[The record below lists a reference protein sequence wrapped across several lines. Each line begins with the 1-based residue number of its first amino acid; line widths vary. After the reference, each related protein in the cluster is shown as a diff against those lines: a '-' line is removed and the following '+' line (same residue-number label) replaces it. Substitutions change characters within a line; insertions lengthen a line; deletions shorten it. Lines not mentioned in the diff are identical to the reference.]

1 LFGLDGMKHLLLLA
15 LLFSG
20 VQIFAQSK
28 ENERFVFGFFAGLET
43 QSLGVQPLD
52 TREPEESAV
61 QPGRLGMGSSIGVL
75 ARKQLWNG
83 IFFQPALNV
92 SYVRNQVN
100 FRAEG
105 GQKFRF
111 LDAELPL
118 HFVATNR
125 RRSDF
130 PLHGCI
136 IFGGRFSWNFAET
149 PTDLLKIAP
158 ERFALDLG
166 LGAEIKLGR
175 WRLQPAIVYSHGLNN
190 LHHVENGRYD
200 DIVGKMV
207 RDKLSLRLSL
217 WNIGK

>member
-1 LFGLDGMKHLLLLA
+1 MKHLLLLS
-15 LLFSG
+15 LLFFT
-20 VQIFAQSK
+20 VQILAQSK

-43 QSLGVQPLD
+43 QSLGIQPLD

-61 QPGRLGMGSSIGVL
+61 QPGRLGMGGSVGIL

-92 SYVRNQVN
+92 SFLRNQVN
-100 FRAEG
+100 FRTEG
-105 GQKFRF
+105 AQKFSF

-118 HFVATNR
+118 HLVATNR

-136 IFGGRFSWNFAET
+136 IFGGRLGWNFSENR
-149 PTDLLKIAP
+149 TDLLKIAS
-158 ERFALDLG
+158 ERFAIDLG

-175 WRLQPAIVYSHGLNN
+175 WRLQPAFVYSHGLNN
-190 LHHVENGRYD
+190 LHHVEDGQYD

-207 RDKLSLRLSL
+207 RDKLSLRLSV